1 MHECSYLR
9 QLTSFASS
17 GMASLLFKRQCVDYD
32 TQSNCYN
39 SFWWTDTGLAIRYA
53 IVVFLFLVI
62 VLFLLFS
69 YLHAQQRI
77 KRGLPPLGYHRWLV
91 TRRSHPR
98 YNFQN
103 PNAYYMGT
111 NMPAQQPGPP
121 PYNNWDVPPQYQ
133 PPIGASKAMA
143 NQNYGRNDSVA
154 EPSRAAQA
162 SEVQYPAPAHPPP
175 SAMREV

>member
-1 MHECSYLR
+1 
-9 QLTSFASS
+9 
-17 GMASLLFKRQCVDYD
+17 MASLLFKRQCVDYD